1 MKKSI
6 SFKNITDDG
15 VTTYHGDGT
24 KTTSYKNFTDDGV
37 THYHSDG
44 SKSVTY
50 KNLLDGSYTT
60 YHYDGYSASFG
71 MFDDAITI
79 AVIGTVIA
87 LPFLV
92 MLAMP
97 QLFAFSLASI
107 IAGILITFVT
117 KDINLDFLTPLALPF
132 FVY

>member
-1 MKKSI
+1 MLADWQNMLK
-6 SFKNITDDG
+6 FFVFTP
-15 VTTYHGDGT
+15 
-24 KTTSYKNFTDDGV
+24 TSN
-37 THYHSDG
+37 
-44 SKSVTY
+44 
-50 KNLLDGSYTT
+50 
-60 YHYDGYSASFG
+60 DGYSASFG

-132 FVY
+132 FVYGLFSCKRRYFY

>member
-1 MKKSI
+1 MMRDQYEKQLLELNKSMMEM
-6 SFKNITDDG
+6 G
-15 VTTYHGDGT
+15 G
-24 KTTSYKNFTDDGV
+24 
-37 THYHSDG
+37 
-44 SKSVTY
+44 
-50 KNLLDGSYTT
+50 LCE
-60 YHYDGYSASFG
+60 
-71 MFDDAITI
+71 DAITI

-132 FVY
+132 FVYGLFSCKRRYFY